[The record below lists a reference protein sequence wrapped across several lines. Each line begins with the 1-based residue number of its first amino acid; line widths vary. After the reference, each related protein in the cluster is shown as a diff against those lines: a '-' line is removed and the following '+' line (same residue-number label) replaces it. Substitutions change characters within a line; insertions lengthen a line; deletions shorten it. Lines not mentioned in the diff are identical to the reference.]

1 MNATRMR
8 YLTLEQREALR
19 SALEHLIERLRGEV
33 ARGPLP
39 NHNEETDDDA
49 VADLETSL
57 EVAERER
64 ASTALRDA
72 VQALRRLS
80 NPAYGTCA
88 DCGIDIPYT
97 RLLAN
102 PAATRCITCQR
113 SSERTAPMT
122 ARL

>member
-1 MNATRMR
+1 MNARSMR
-8 YLTLEQREALR
+8 YLTLEQRNALR
-19 SALEHLIERLRGEV
+19 TALEHLIERLRGEV

-39 NHNEETDDDA
+39 NHNEETDDEA

-64 ASTALRDA
+64 ATIDLKDA
-72 VQALRRLS
+72 VQALGRL
-80 NPAYGTCA
+80 NDPAYGLCA
-88 DCGIDIPYT
+88 DCGVDIPYA

-102 PAATRCITCQR
+102 PAATRCIACQR
-113 SSERTAPMT
+113 SSERSAPAS